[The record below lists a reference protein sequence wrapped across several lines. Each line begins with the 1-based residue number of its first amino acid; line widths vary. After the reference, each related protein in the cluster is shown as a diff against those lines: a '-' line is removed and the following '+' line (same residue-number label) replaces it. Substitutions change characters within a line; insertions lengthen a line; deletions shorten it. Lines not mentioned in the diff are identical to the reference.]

1 MLIFS
6 CLLIYIQT
14 FKKSLTIINNS
25 IIDAFSKQWAANKKQ
40 QLHCF
45 EKLSPFFRIY

>member
-14 FKKSLTIINNS
+14 FKNSLTIINNS
-25 IIDAFSKQWAANKKQ
+25 IIDAFSEHWAANKKQ

-45 EKLSPFFRIY
+45 EKLSTFFRIY